1 MDNIYINRIGDR
13 LRTVSLRVLS
23 TCMFSVSLTLA
34 GCGDF
39 LEEYSQDLSRVQTA
53 DDLNELLMGDCTMPL
68 GLFSNNNSYYQYENT
83 NYMVLHFMGD
93 ELQEN
98 LQISSDPDRI
108 GARSMF
114 YPYFTWQQNCFV
126 DYEGSSVLEADE
138 ETYWNLGYEKINNC
152 NMVIDAGEQMRCG
165 DSGEDALRLRVL
177 GECYFLRATYYFVLA
192 NLYGKPYS
200 PATADSQPCVPLKLS
215 PSVDDVEF
223 RRNTVGEV
231 YAQILSDLD
240 MAEDLL
246 ASSAT
251 AGIYHAGITA
261 VYIFRSRV
269 HLFMQE
275 WEEVRR
281 YARLALDKNDA
292 LQDLRNF
299 GTTAY
304 PISASNPEVVYS
316 NGASCLGNMLFQA
329 PGKRGTSVDYMPV
342 YCVSDHLKGLYEA
355 DDARLTTYLTTR
367 ADLYARTC
375 TYHKIDCS
383 TASYGKYKEVSDV
396 FCLRTAEA
404 YLNIAEAEAR
414 LGNDAVACDWLDK
427 LRQKRVVNA
436 ARIGESGSRLVTFIR
451 EERERELCLE
461 GHRWFDLR
469 RYQVDNVYPYSKII
483 EHTMTWYK
491 SQGAVSVPS
500 YTRFYRLEQNDDAY
514 TLNIPKSVR
523 DFQNSIGS
531 NPRPDRQPF
540 AETNY

>member
-1 MDNIYINRIGDR
+1 MFLSIYNKVKAKAAGW
-13 LRTVSLRVLS
+13 VFSC
-23 TCMFSVSLTLA
+23 CMLAVIPLFS

-53 DDLNELLMGDCTMPL
+53 DDLSELLIGGCTMPL
-68 GLFSNNNSYYQYENT
+68 GLFSNSGSYYQYENT

-98 LQISSDPDRI
+98 LQISTDPDRI
-108 GARSMF
+108 GSRSLF
-114 YPYFTWQQNCFV
+114 YPYFTWQQNCFI
-126 DYEGSSVLEADE
+126 DYDGKTTLESDE
-138 ETYWNLGYEKINNC
+138 ETYWNLAYEKINNC
-152 NMVIDAGEQMRCG
+152 NMVVDAGEKMTCTDENDEEQ
-165 DSGEDALRLRVL
+165 RLRVL

-192 NLYGKPYS
+192 NLYGKPYN
-200 PATADSQPCVPLKLS
+200 PNTANATPCVPVKLS

-223 RRNTVGEV
+223 QRNTVEEV
-231 YAQILSDLD
+231 YAQILKDLSE
-240 MAEDLL
+240 AERLL
-246 ASSAT
+246 SSRSASS
-251 AGIYHAGITA
+251 IYHAGITA

-269 HLFMQE
+269 HLFRQE
-275 WEEVRR
+275 WEQARN
-281 YARLALDKNDA
+281 YAKLALDRNDA

-299 GTTAY
+299 GTTTY

-316 NGASCLGNMLFQA
+316 NGSSCLGNMLFQA

-342 YCVSDHLKGLYEA
+342 YSISDHLKGLYEEG
-355 DDARLTTYLTTR
+355 DARLTTYLTSR

-396 FCLRTAEA
+396 FSLRTAEA
-404 YLNIAEAEAR
+404 YLNLAEAEAR
-414 LGNDAVACDWLDK
+414 CGNDGAACSWLTL
-427 LRQKRVVNA
+427 LRQKRLA
-436 ARIGESGSRLVTFIR
+436 APADVSLSRGDLVTFIR

-469 RYQVDNVYPYSKII
+469 RYQVDPEYPYSQAI

-491 SQGAVSVPS
+491 TQGSLTVPS
-500 YTRFYRLEQNDDAY
+500 YTCYYRLEPYDDAY
-514 TLNIPKSVR
+514 TLDIPKTVR

-531 NPRPDRQPF
+531 NPRPARPPYN
-540 AETNY
+540 TVNY

>member
-1 MDNIYINRIGDR
+1 MNKINEIYDKIKVASYRI
-13 LRTVSLRVLS
+13 LLV
-23 TCMFSVSLTLA
+23 CMLSVSLMLA
-34 GCGDF
+34 GCSDF

-68 GLFSNNNSYYQYENT
+68 GLFSNSNSYYQYENV
-83 NYMVLHFMGD
+83 NYMILHFMGD

-108 GARSMF
+108 GSRNMF

-126 DYEGSSVLEADE
+126 DYEGSTVLEADE
-138 ETYWNLGYEKINNC
+138 ETYWNLAYEKINNC
-152 NMVIDAGEQMRCG
+152 NMVIDAGEQMACS

-192 NLYGKPYS
+192 NLYGKPYD
-200 PATADSQPCVPLKLS
+200 PATASTLPCVPVKLS

-223 RRNTVGEV
+223 KRNTVEEV
-231 YAQILSDLD
+231 YAQIVNDLD
-240 MAEDLL
+240 MAESLL
-246 ASSAT
+246 ATAAT
-251 AGIYHAGITA
+251 AGIYHANITA
-261 VYIFRSRV
+261 AYIFRSRV
-269 HLFMQE
+269 HLFKQE
-275 WEEVRR
+275 WDKAKK
-281 YARLALDKNDA
+281 YAQLALDKNDA

-299 GTTAY
+299 GTTNY
-304 PISASNPEVVYS
+304 PISASNPEVIYS

-342 YCVSDHLKGLYEA
+342 YCISDHLKGLFEEN
-355 DDARLTTYLTTR
+355 DARLTTYLTTR

-404 YLNIAEAEAR
+404 YLNMAEAEVR
-414 LGNDAVACDWLDK
+414 LGNEDMACAWLDK
-427 LRQKRVVNA
+427 LRQKRVVDAPNVTA
-436 ARIGESGSRLVTFIR
+436 KGSALVTFIR

-469 RYQVDNVYPYSKII
+469 RYQVDSTYPYSTVI

-491 SQGAVSVPS
+491 YQGSVSVPS
-500 YTRFYRLEQNDDAY
+500 YTRYYRLEPYDDAY

-540 AETNY
+540 DEVNY